1 MEELQAKHKKEIKTL
16 EADRRTAIKKIKGT
30 AGKGKK
36 GKEILAAAEIEWDEK
51 HKALLQ
57 KHADEMATVM
67 ATTSTTTSN
76 TTTTTN
82 NNNNEGSDASVQT
95 ATIKEETKEE
105 EEVARQRALAK
116 KLRKKQAKLEK
127 ELAREENIAR
137 QMANA
142 PNQRQIEID
151 AIMELYLNQE
161 QMEIEEVKADGNC
174 LYRAIARQLEIL
186 GLGDYDYEKVRNLC
200 SEEMM
205 KHRDEYEPF
214 ADLHEM
220 DVSSFE
226 EYVDKVRCSNEWG
239 GHLELRAL
247 AHGLKKVIKVY
258 STEGPL
264 EIKSDGVNEE
274 DGTIT
279 LSFHRNYYALGEHYN
294 SVVKK

>member
-1 MEELQAKHKKEIKTL
+1 MDELQAKHKKEIKTL

-36 GKEILAAAEIEWDEK
+36 GKEILAAAESEWDEK

-57 KHADEMATVM
+57 KHAEEIATVM
-67 ATTSTTTSN
+67 PTTSTN
-76 TTTTTN
+76 TN
-82 NNNNEGSDASVQT
+82 NELSDATVQT
-95 ATIKEETKEE
+95 ANIKDETKEE
-105 EEVARQRALAK
+105 EEVARQKELAK
-116 KLRKKQAKLEK
+116 MLRKKQAKLEK

-142 PNQRQIEID
+142 PNPRQIEID

-174 LYRAIARQLEIL
+174 LYRAIAKQLEIL

>member
-1 MEELQAKHKKEIKTL
+1 MDELQAKHKKEIKTL

-36 GKEILAAAEIEWDEK
+36 GKEILAAAESEWDEK

-57 KHADEMATVM
+57 KHAEEIATVM
-67 ATTSTTTSN
+67 PTTSTN
-76 TTTTTN
+76 TN
-82 NNNNEGSDASVQT
+82 NELSDATVQT
-95 ATIKEETKEE
+95 ANIKDETKEE
-105 EEVARQRALAK
+105 EEVARQKALAK

-142 PNQRQIEID
+142 PNPRQIEID

>member
-1 MEELQAKHKKEIKTL
+1 MDELQAKHKKEIKTL

-36 GKEILAAAEIEWDEK
+36 GKEILAAAESEWDEK

-57 KHADEMATVM
+57 KHAEEIATVM
-67 ATTSTTTSN
+67 PTTSTN
-76 TTTTTN
+76 TN
-82 NNNNEGSDASVQT
+82 NELSDATVQT
-95 ATIKEETKEE
+95 ANIKDETKEEEE
-105 EEVARQRALAK
+105 EEVARQKALAK

-142 PNQRQIEID
+142 PNPRQIEID

>member
-1 MEELQAKHKKEIKTL
+1 MDELQAKHKKEIKTL

-36 GKEILAAAEIEWDEK
+36 GKEILAAAESEWDEK

-57 KHADEMATVM
+57 KHAEEIATVM
-67 ATTSTTTSN
+67 PTTSTN
-76 TTTTTN
+76 TN
-82 NNNNEGSDASVQT
+82 NELSDATVQT
-95 ATIKEETKEE
+95 ANIKDETKEEEEE
-105 EEVARQRALAK
+105 EEVARQKALAK

-142 PNQRQIEID
+142 PNPRQIEID

-174 LYRAIARQLEIL
+174 LYRAIAKQLEIL

>member
-1 MEELQAKHKKEIKTL
+1 MDELQAKHKKEIKTL

-36 GKEILAAAEIEWDEK
+36 GKEILAAAETEWDEK

-57 KHADEMATVM
+57 KHAEEIATVM
-67 ATTSTTTSN
+67 PTTSTN
-76 TTTTTN
+76 TN
-82 NNNNEGSDASVQT
+82 NEMSDATVQT
-95 ATIKEETKEE
+95 ANIKDETKE
-105 EEVARQRALAK
+105 EEVARQKALAK

-142 PNQRQIEID
+142 PNPRQIEID